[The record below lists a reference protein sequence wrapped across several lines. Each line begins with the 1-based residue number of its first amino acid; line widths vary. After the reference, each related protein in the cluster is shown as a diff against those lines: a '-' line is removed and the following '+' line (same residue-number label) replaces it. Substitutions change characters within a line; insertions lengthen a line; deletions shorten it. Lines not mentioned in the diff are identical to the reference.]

1 MLAYV
6 GFFLYLC
13 AANDATNTNSNNMNN
28 LSKGLALFVGG
39 AIVGAAAALLL
50 TPKKGEEV
58 RQELADLAAEAKKR
72 AQEFCEQVKQDLAE
86 ANATAEAKAEETKKE
101 A

>member
-1 MLAYV
+1 M
-6 GFFLYLC
+6 
-13 AANDATNTNSNNMNN
+13 SR

-58 RQELADLAAEAKKR
+58 RQELADFAAEAKKR
-72 AQEFCEQVKQDLAE
+72 AHQYCEQVKQDLAD
-86 ANATAEAKAEETKKE
+86 ANATAEAQAEETKKE

>member
-1 MLAYV
+1 M
-6 GFFLYLC
+6 
-13 AANDATNTNSNNMNN
+13 SS

-39 AIVGAAAALLL
+39 AMVGAAAALLL

-58 RQELADLAAEAKKR
+58 RKELADLAAEAKKR
-72 AQEFCEQVKQDLAE
+72 AQQYCEQVKKDL
-86 ANATAEAKAEETKKE
+86 EEKE

>member
-1 MLAYV
+1 M
-6 GFFLYLC
+6 
-13 AANDATNTNSNNMNN
+13 SR

-58 RQELADLAAEAKKR
+58 RQELADLATEAKKR
-72 AQEFCEQVKQDLAE
+72 AHQYCEQVKQDLAD
-86 ANATAEAKAEETKKE
+86 ANATAEAQAEETKKE

>member
-1 MLAYV
+1 
-6 GFFLYLC
+6 
-13 AANDATNTNSNNMNN
+13 MNR

-72 AQEFCEQVKQDLAE
+72 AHQYCEQVKQELTQQVEAVAE
-86 ANATAEAKAEETKKE
+86 AAEAKLKEPQKE

>member
-1 MLAYV
+1 MS
-6 GFFLYLC
+6 FFCCNFTAKIINPQIYIH
-13 AANDATNTNSNNMNN
+13 MNG

-72 AQEFCEQVKQDLAE
+72 AQEYCEQVKQDLAE
-86 ANATAEAKAEETKKE
+86 AKANVEAAAEETKKE

>member
-1 MLAYV
+1 MSRL
-6 GFFLYLC
+6 
-13 AANDATNTNSNNMNN
+13 SN
-28 LSKGLALFVGG
+28 GLALFVGG

-72 AQEFCEQVKQDLAE
+72 AQEYCEQVKKDL
-86 ANATAEAKAEETKKE
+86 EEKE

>member
-1 MLAYV
+1 MSKL
-6 GFFLYLC
+6 
-13 AANDATNTNSNNMNN
+13 SN
-28 LSKGLALFVGG
+28 GLALFIGG

-72 AQEFCEQVKQDLAE
+72 AHQYCEQVKQDLAD
-86 ANATAEAKAEETKKE
+86 ANATAEAQAEETKKE

>member
-1 MLAYV
+1 MKINIQIHHKYIR
-6 GFFLYLC
+6 
-13 AANDATNTNSNNMNN
+13 

-72 AQEFCEQVKQDLAE
+72 AHQYCE
-86 ANATAEAKAEETKKE
+86 
-101 A
+101 

>member
-1 MLAYV
+1 M
-6 GFFLYLC
+6 
-13 AANDATNTNSNNMNN
+13 SS
-28 LSKGLALFVGG
+28 LSKGLALFIGG
-39 AIVGAAAALLL
+39 AIAGAAAALLL

-72 AQEFCEQVKQDLAE
+72 AQQYCEQVKQDLAE
-86 ANATAEAKAEETKKE
+86 AKAAAEAEVKEPEKE

>member
-1 MLAYV
+1 M
-6 GFFLYLC
+6 
-13 AANDATNTNSNNMNN
+13 SR

-72 AQEFCEQVKQDLAE
+72 AHQYCEQVKQDLE
-86 ANATAEAKAEETKKE
+86 DANATAEAQAEETKKE

>member
-1 MLAYV
+1 MRMWD
-6 GFFLYLC
+6 FFC
-13 AANDATNTNSNNMNN
+13 TFAPKIWKNMNN

-72 AQEFCEQVKQDLAE
+72 AHQYCEQVKQDLAD
-86 ANATAEAKAEETKKE
+86 ANATAEAQAGETKKE

>member
-1 MLAYV
+1 M
-6 GFFLYLC
+6 
-13 AANDATNTNSNNMNN
+13 SR

-72 AQEFCEQVKQDLAE
+72 AHQYCEQVKQYLAD
-86 ANATAEAKAEETKKE
+86 ANATAEAQAEETKKE

>member
-1 MLAYV
+1 M
-6 GFFLYLC
+6 
-13 AANDATNTNSNNMNN
+13 SR

-50 TPKKGEEV
+50 TPKKGKEV

-72 AQEFCEQVKQDLAE
+72 AHQYCEQVKQDLAD
-86 ANATAEAKAEETKKE
+86 ANATAEAQAEETKKE

>member
-1 MLAYV
+1 MSRL
-6 GFFLYLC
+6 
-13 AANDATNTNSNNMNN
+13 SN
-28 LSKGLALFVGG
+28 GLALFVGG

-50 TPKKGEEV
+50 TPKKGEEF

-72 AQEFCEQVKQDLAE
+72 AHQYCEQVKQDLAD
-86 ANATAEAKAEETKKE
+86 ANATAEAQAEEKKKE

>member
-1 MLAYV
+1 M
-6 GFFLYLC
+6 
-13 AANDATNTNSNNMNN
+13 SR

-50 TPKKGEEV
+50 TPKKGAEV

-72 AQEFCEQVKQDLAE
+72 AHQYCEQVKQDLAD
-86 ANATAEAKAEETKKE
+86 ANATAEAQAEETKKE

>member
-1 MLAYV
+1 M
-6 GFFLYLC
+6 
-13 AANDATNTNSNNMNN
+13 SR

-50 TPKKGEEV
+50 TSKKGEEV

-72 AQEFCEQVKQDLAE
+72 AHQYCEQVKQDLAD
-86 ANATAEAKAEETKKE
+86 ANATAEAQAEETKKE

>member
-1 MLAYV
+1 MAIIYD
-6 GFFLYLC
+6 FIM
-13 AANDATNTNSNNMNN
+13 SS
-28 LSKGLALFVGG
+28 LSKDLTLFVGG

-72 AQEFCEQVKQDLAE
+72 AQEYCEQVKKDLAE
-86 ANATAEAKAEETKKE
+86 ANAAAEAQAEETKKE

>member
-1 MLAYV
+1 M
-6 GFFLYLC
+6 
-13 AANDATNTNSNNMNN
+13 
-28 LSKGLALFVGG
+28 
-39 AIVGAAAALLL
+39 LL

-72 AQEFCEQVKQDLAE
+72 AQQYCEQVKQDLAE
-86 ANATAEAKAEETKKE
+86 ANAAEAEVKEPEKE